1 MKQYNCLS
9 CNNIFESRKSCKSR
23 EPKFCSSKCYGQSL
37 KINIYCKLC
46 NNKIENKHSVGI
58 SKRVY
63 CSKNCQTES
72 KKNIKLS
79 DDWKKALSEGRKKSI
94 KCRGE
99 NMYHWKG
106 GDNTFKERQ
115 TFYYNNRR
123 SAQKIKIDKKHLDKL
138 IYLQDN
144 KCFYCESDLKNYKS
158 IEHLIPISKGGD
170 NNNKN
175 LVYSCKSC
183 NSQKNTS
190 TLKEYAIKKQLPHL
204 ILKFEYLY
212 ASAIS

>member
-9 CNNIFESRKSCKSR
+9 CNNTFNSKKGCKSR
-23 EPKFCSSKCYGQSL
+23 DPKYCSKKCYGQSL
-37 KINIYCKLC
+37 KINVYCKLC
-46 NNKIENKHSVGI
+46 NTKIENKHSVGI
-58 SKRVY
+58 SKRIY
-63 CSKNCQTES
+63 CSKSCQS
-72 KKNIKLS
+72 IVRKSVKLS

-94 KCRGE
+94 KCKGE
-99 NMYHWKG
+99 NLYNWKG
-106 GDNTFKERQ
+106 GEKTIKERYSIYQ
-115 TFYYNNRR
+115 NNRR
-123 SAQKIKIDKKHLDKL
+123 SAQKIKVDKNYLDKL

-144 KCFYCESDLKNYKS
+144 KCFYCETDLKNYKS

-170 NNNKN
+170 NNNNN

-183 NSQKNTS
+183 NLQKNTS

-204 ILKFEYLY
+204 ILKFQYLY